1 MAVQDEA
8 KLEDLVAELHRL
20 KSLLDEGD
28 EVQRVTARQRL

>member
-1 MAVQDEA
+1 MQDEA

-28 EVQRVTARQRL
+28 EVGQ